1 MPAKLAALVST
12 PAHLVR
18 RFTNIRLHKFDP
30 LKFQTPGWVTTLGF
44 KLTDPIGAKM
54 LEISRGLSI
63 SETQVGHLISAYA
76 IGVVV
81 GAFRRLGR

>member
-1 MPAKLAALVST
+1 MGL
-12 PAHLVR
+12 
-18 RFTNIRLHKFDP
+18 
-30 LKFQTPGWVTTLGF
+30 
-44 KLTDPIGAKM
+44 M

-81 GAFRRLGR
+81 GARSSPSSAPASRAASCCWH